1 MGGSGSFFTK
11 PPPSGTSCST
21 VRSLA
26 GEIVSAGAAVG
37 GGVDGD
43 TVVVVVADAAADV
56 VVGVAVDGGVD
67 GDAVVVVVVADAAAA
82 VVAVDA
88 DVVVADMVAFGLSSS
103 AVMSEQPKSAKTQL
117 IHAMLVTCCP
127 NMNLAKSGVSTAEN
141 ITRNPARAAGVVVSP
156 AACRP
161 APRLFQTPISTPA
174 TSADALYRV
183 TSSPNVSVCS
193 VEEESRR
200 SLAYSHKV
208 GPSVSMAIVVLASVN
223 SAGVGTASPLAPPP
237 YAARSAM
244 PYVPQS
250 SDTNNRVPR
259 ATSSDDKGSA
269 FSSSSSD
276 SGGGDDS
283 GGGFSVKAAAAA
295 AGAFFSSPVISPDEA
310 AVSGGEDEHFVKK
323 RLCILRVF

>member
-1 MGGSGSFFTK
+1 
-11 PPPSGTSCST
+11 
-21 VRSLA
+21 
-26 GEIVSAGAAVG
+26 
-37 GGVDGD
+37 
-43 TVVVVVADAAADV
+43 
-56 VVGVAVDGGVD
+56 
-67 GDAVVVVVVADAAAA
+67 VVVVADAAAA

-88 DVVVADMVAFGLSSS
+88 DVVVADVVAFGLSSS

-127 NMNLAKSGVSTAEN
+127 NMNLAKSGVSTAAN
-141 ITRNPARAAGVVVSP
+141 CTRNPARAAGVVVSP

-208 GPSVSMAIVVLASVN
+208 GPSVSRAIVVLASVN

-250 SDTNNRVPR
+250 SETNKRVPR

-276 SGGGDDS
+276 SGGGGES

-295 AGAFFSSPVISPDEA
+295 AAGAFRSPTVEKPIFA
-310 AVSGGEDEHFVKK
+310 RF
-323 RLCILRVF
+323 